1 MGEIVVLSSDE
12 GMSRGKS
19 SEVVRWE
26 KYLPKTVLRVLLVES
41 DDSTRQIITALLR
54 NCSYKVVAV
63 SDGLAAW
70 ETLKEKSHDI
80 DLILTELDL
89 PAISGFALLALV
101 MEHEAC
107 KNIPV
112 IMMSSQDS
120 MTMVLKCMLRGA
132 ADYLIK
138 PMRKNELKN
147 LWQHVWRRLTLRD
160 GHTAQGP
167 PSLPASQHNLED
179 TDETS
184 ADSRYHS
191 DHGSGAHVNSYNG
204 HNNKLMAD
212 ERDSDKKV
220 ESFDVTMDLI
230 GGIDKRAECYYG
242 DNTGDECV
250 GPELGLSLKRTCSGS
265 LENQDQTTKQQKLSL
280 SDESAFS
287 RYENSQ
293 PEEKVDVDVE
303 PSSLGEPKTP
313 SESHEKLRR
322 VRSDHGSA
330 TTSSNHENMGSSS
343 LSGQNELS
351 FRNQV
356 TKQPQD
362 SPFPVESN
370 CLKASKGV
378 EVGSQSR
385 SSTEKAKEEEEGG
398 VLSVEQRRSQREA
411 ALMKFRLKRKDR
423 CFDKKVRYQSRKK
436 LAEQRPR
443 VKGQFVRAVN
453 STQDASK

>member
-1 MGEIVVLSSDE
+1 MAET
-12 GMSRGKS
+12 MTSRGKS

-70 ETLKEKSHDI
+70 EILKEKSHDI

-120 MTMVLKCMLRGA
+120 MTLVLKCMLRGA

-160 GHTAQGP
+160 GHKAQGL
-167 PSLPASQHNLED
+167 SLSASQKNLED

-191 DHGSGAHVNSYNG
+191 DHATSYNG
-204 HNNKLMAD
+204 DSKLMED
-212 ERDSDKKV
+212 VSDSGRTDRKL

-230 GGIDKRAECYYG
+230 GGIDKRLECFYG
-242 DNTGDECV
+242 DNCRDECA
-250 GPELGLSLKRTCSGS
+250 GPELGLSLKRSCSGS
-265 LENQDQTTKQQKLSL
+265 FKNQDQR
-280 SDESAFS
+280 DASAFS
-287 RYENSQ
+287 RYENRQ
-293 PEEKVDVDVE
+293 PEPEPEEKAEVAVE
-303 PSSLGEPKTP
+303 QSSSGEPKTP

-330 TTSSNHENMGSSS
+330 TTSSNHVSSS
-343 LSGQNELS
+343 LSGHNELS
-351 FRNQV
+351 FRSNQV
-356 TKQPQD
+356 PQHQKATK
-362 SPFPVESN
+362 EM
-370 CLKASKGV
+370 
-378 EVGSQSR
+378 EVGSESTNDVIAGQSR
-385 SSTEKAKEEEEGG
+385 SSTTEKAKEEEEEGG
-398 VLSVEQRRSQREA
+398 RSVEERRRQREA

-453 STQDASK
+453 SDASK